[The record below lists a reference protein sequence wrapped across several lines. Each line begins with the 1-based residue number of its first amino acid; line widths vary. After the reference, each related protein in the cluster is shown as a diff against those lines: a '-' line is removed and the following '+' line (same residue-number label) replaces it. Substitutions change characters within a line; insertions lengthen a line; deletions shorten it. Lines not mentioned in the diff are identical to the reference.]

1 MLRISKLGEREGKM
15 NSERKIID
23 CFCGW
28 YDLLGYGTAF
38 KEAGWDLH
46 NEVCLKNY
54 KRIKKI
60 GTEFHN
66 SYTQGKT
73 LIINDGVIKT
83 FDVNGEKGDIN
94 NIINFLIQYVDG
106 FNKINEID
114 KKGNYPGVRG
124 VFTFGQRY
132 EYIPGNFIYNQSDGE
147 IVTYYPEEFQMNTA
161 FSKANII
168 EESGSKK
175 GIAGP
180 FLFFDKYAL
189 DEIRKIAN
197 RTKGYDVIEQYKDE
211 KYYFSINILKHSA
224 ITLIFDENIIEYQNK
239 DRKIETQILKL
250 IDSKY

>member
-1 MLRISKLGEREGKM
+1 MKKNLM
-15 NSERKIID
+15 
-23 CFCGW
+23 
-28 YDLLGYGTAF
+28 
-38 KEAGWDLH
+38 
-46 NEVCLKNY
+46 NY

-106 FNKINEID
+106 FNKINE
-114 KKGNYPGVRG
+114 
-124 VFTFGQRY
+124 
-132 EYIPGNFIYNQSDGE
+132 YIPGNFIYNQSDGE

-175 GIAGP
+175 GIACP